1 MGFAPVPNAPVCPG
15 GGDCDTIGPMEE
27 QFRTTSPAQT
37 ARLGAVLAK
46 RFGRGDCLALTG
58 QLGAGKTVLV
68 RGIASGLGLAD
79 ARLVSSPTF
88 VLVAEYPTDPPVF
101 HIDLY
106 RLQDARG
113 ELLYGLG
120 IEEMLAQGIVIV
132 EWADRATEALPRPRW
147 QLDITATGRTSRR
160 LTLRRIN

>member
-1 MGFAPVPNAPVCPG
+1 
-15 GGDCDTIGPMEE
+15 MEE
-27 QFRTTSPAQT
+27 QFLTTSPAQT
-37 ARLGAVLAK
+37 ARVGAVLAK
-46 RFGRGDCLALTG
+46 RLARGDCLALIG

-106 RLQDARG
+106 RLQDAQT
-113 ELLYGLG
+113 ELSGLG
-120 IEEMLAQGIVIV
+120 IDEMLAQGIVIV
-132 EWADRATEALPRPRW
+132 EWADRAAAALPRPRW
-147 QLDITATGRTSRR
+147 QLDITATGPTSRR